1 MFDYIKYL
9 AQIDDAED
17 LIAKDIDS
25 IKLAKKEGAIT
36 EERATEEMKHDIDVY
51 EMARFRRE
59 LVMFYANEFK
69 EFPSHEDIYDWNEF
83 LCKTNGSLIHTH
95 ALIHALEAAEL
106 AADNLRQ
113 KEGLF

>member
-9 AQIDDAED
+9 AQMDDAEN
-17 LIAKDIDS
+17 LIVKDIDS

-36 EERATEEMKHDIDVY
+36 EERATEEMRHDIDVY

-59 LVMFYANEFK
+59 LVGFYANEFE
-69 EFPSHEDIYDWNEF
+69 EFPSYEDVYDWNEF
-83 LCKTNGSLIHTH
+83 LCKTNASLIHTH
-95 ALIHALEAAEL
+95 ALIHALEAAEM

-113 KEGLF
+113 KEGLA

>member
-1 MFDYIKYL
+1 MFDYIMYL
-9 AQIDDAED
+9 AQMDDAEN
-17 LIAKDIDS
+17 LIVKDIDS

-36 EERATEEMKHDIDVY
+36 EERATEDMKHDIDVY

-59 LVMFYANEFK
+59 LVRFYANEF
-69 EFPSHEDIYDWNEF
+69 EEF
-83 LCKTNGSLIHTH
+83 LCKTNASLIHTH

-113 KEGLF
+113 KEGLA